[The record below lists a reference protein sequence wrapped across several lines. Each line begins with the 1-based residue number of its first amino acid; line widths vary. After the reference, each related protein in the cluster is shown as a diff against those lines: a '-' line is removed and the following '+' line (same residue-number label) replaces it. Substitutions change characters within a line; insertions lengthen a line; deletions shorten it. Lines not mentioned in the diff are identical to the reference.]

1 MNAKWIRKKIHCALV
16 CWLFVCVSVFADEK
30 RPEIAPAPAQALKS
44 ESQALFDEGLYV
56 YLWREMVWGS
66 PVVLYHYQFCLVSDK
81 KTVGDTLE
89 LVKNMDPGFL
99 RKFLAKI
106 DSKSE
111 EMRAS
116 GKTANDTNP
125 RKKGEVL
132 QLLLMQCEI
141 AKSQATPI
149 PPVRISSLF
158 FGGQGQGEDCSKG
171 ELTLGAIRLYEIS
184 YPSHDKVKISLTN
197 ETLPDE
203 FKKYCE
209 YAVSSPLQFPIGEFS
224 IMTIEQAFSAKIPPL
239 IANDLPSVYLKKEH
253 PVMTRY
259 YRFDR
264 GAGLIGWFNDLHKGD
279 LEPYFLYNV
288 SQQVLVYT
296 PFKEFVQR
304 EFIQIVN
311 GDVYA
316 HILPHK

>member
-1 MNAKWIRKKIHCALV
+1 MINKNLHLVLVWVLVAFFSALAGETRQDV
-16 CWLFVCVSVFADEK
+16 
-30 RPEIAPAPAQALKS
+30 APAGPPAMKS
-44 ESQALFDEGLYV
+44 ESHALFDEGLYV

-66 PVVLYHYQFCLVSDK
+66 PVVHYHYQFCLVSDK

-89 LVKNMDPGFL
+89 LVKNMDQGFL

-106 DSKSE
+106 DAKSE
-111 EMRAS
+111 EMRIA
-116 GKTANDTNP
+116 GKTARDADV
-125 RKKGEVL
+125 RKGGRDL
-132 QLLLMQCEI
+132 WLLLLECDGD

-149 PPVRISSLF
+149 PPVRISRLF
-158 FGGQGQGEDCSKG
+158 FGGLGQGEDCSKG

-184 YPSHDKVKISLTN
+184 YPKPDKVKISLAN
-197 ETLPDE
+197 EMLPE
-203 FKKYCE
+203 GFKKYCK

-224 IMTIEQAFSAKIPPL
+224 IMTIEQAFSAKIPSL
-239 IANDLPSVYLKKEH
+239 IANDLPSVFLKNEH

-264 GAGLIGWFNDLHKGD
+264 GTGLIGWFNDLHNGE

-296 PFKEFVQR
+296 PFKEFVQK

-316 HILPHK
+316 HILPHQ